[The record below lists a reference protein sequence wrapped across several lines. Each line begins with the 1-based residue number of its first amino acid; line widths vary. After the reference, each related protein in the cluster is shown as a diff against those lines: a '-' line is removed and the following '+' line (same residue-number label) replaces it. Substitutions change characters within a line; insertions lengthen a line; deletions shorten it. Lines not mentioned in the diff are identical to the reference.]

1 LTTDPKNV
9 LRGNGLDVYVVL
21 VISLGWLSTCNKRR
35 WDILL
40 YNVNGGITEL
50 NFFLFNERTETLK
63 SVSANS
69 SYAKFL
75 LVITDAR

>member
-1 LTTDPKNV
+1 MFSEE
-9 LRGNGLDVYVVL
+9 NGLDVYVVL

-63 SVSANS
+63 SVPSDS

>member
-1 LTTDPKNV
+1 MTTDPKNV

>member
-1 LTTDPKNV
+1 MFSEK
-9 LRGNGLDVYVVL
+9 NGLDVYVVL

-63 SVSANS
+63 SVPSDS
-69 SYAKFL
+69 SYAKLL